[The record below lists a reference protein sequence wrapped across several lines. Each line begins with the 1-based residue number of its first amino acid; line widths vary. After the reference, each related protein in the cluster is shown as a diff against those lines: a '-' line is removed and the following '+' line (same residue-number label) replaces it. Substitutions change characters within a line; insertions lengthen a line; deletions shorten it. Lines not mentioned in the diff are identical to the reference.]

1 MGYLSTNIQY
11 LKGVGPKRAARLRKL
26 NINTI
31 EDLLYHIPRDYDDR
45 SSFKSIRECVAG
57 EKTSLEVEVIG
68 EPIVLRPRRGLSI
81 LKVPVKDDS
90 YNGYLTWFN
99 QEYLKE
105 KFTYGDKYVV
115 NGKINKRGY
124 EVQIMNPAFEK
135 ANLKDKVGRIMPIY
149 RLTEGLSNNELIKII
164 DRAIKDSVN
173 YIGEFLPNE
182 IIQRNNL
189 LGLKDA
195 LLNIHFPQSKEL
207 LVKAK
212 KRLSFQELLVLQTG
226 LSIMKRKSMD
236 EKDGIIFEKVMEI
249 NSFLKDLPF
258 ELTKAQRVVFSEIEV
273 DMGLDR
279 QMNRLVQGDVGS
291 GKTIVG
297 ILAMYRAIK
306 SGYQAVMMAPTE
318 ILAVQHF
325 ETLSKYFSNY
335 DIKVELLVGSISPKK
350 KEEVL
355 SGLKNGLI
363 QALVGTHAIIQ
374 DNVEFYNLGLAITDE
389 QHRFGVRQRAILN
402 KKGNNPDIIVMTATP
417 IPRTLALILYGDLDI
432 SIINE
437 LPPGRKEIETYAV
450 GPELIERTNKFIEK
464 QIMEGRQAYIVCPL
478 IEEND
483 TLAIKAAEDLYMDF
497 RDNVFK
503 KFRVGLLHGK
513 MKANDKDE
521 VMEDFKNH
529 NIDILVSTTVIE
541 VGVNVPNANI
551 MVVYNAERFGLAQLH
566 QLRGRVGRGEFQSY
580 CILINESKSKISR
593 ERMRILQSTTDGF
606 IISERDL
613 ELRGPGEFFGTKQHG
628 LPELRVANLFSDMD
642 ILKIAQKESI
652 EILKSSPILE
662 KDIYKGIKNELK
674 KMFKDSGENLIFN

>member
-1 MGYLSTNIQY
+1 MGHLSTNIQY

-31 EDLLYHIPRDYDDR
+31 EDLLYYIPRDYDDR
-45 SSFKSIRECVAG
+45 SSFKTIRECVVG
-57 EKTSLEVEVIG
+57 EKTSLRVEVIG

-105 KFTYGDKYVV
+105 KFFNGDKYVV

-124 EVQIMNPAFEK
+124 EVQIMNPDFEK
-135 ANLKDKVGRIMPIY
+135 ANQKNKVGRIMPIY
-149 RLTEGLSNNELIKII
+149 GLTEGLSNNELIKII
-164 DRAIKDSVN
+164 DRAINDYVN
-173 YIGEFLPNE
+173 YIDEFLPTE
-182 IIQRNNL
+182 ILQRNNL

-207 LVKAK
+207 LVSAK

-236 EKDGIIFEKVMEI
+236 EKGGIAFKKTREI
-249 NSFLKDLPF
+249 NNFIKELPF
-258 ELTKAQRVVFSEIEV
+258 ELTKAQRFVLSEIEE

-279 QMNRLVQGDVGS
+279 QMNRLIQGDVGS
-291 GKTIVG
+291 GKTVIG
-297 ILAMYRAIK
+297 ILAMFRAIK

-335 DIKVELLVGSISPKK
+335 GIKVELLVGSIASKK

-355 SGLKNGLI
+355 SGLKDGSI
-363 QALVGTHAIIQ
+363 QALIGTHAIIQ

-464 QIMEGRQAYIVCPL
+464 QIAEGRQAYIVCPL
-478 IEEND
+478 IEENE
-483 TLAIKAAEDLYMDF
+483 TLAIKAAEDLYIDF
-497 RDNVFK
+497 RDSVFK
-503 KFRVGLLHGK
+503 KYKVGLLHGK
-513 MKANDKDE
+513 MRANEKDE

-566 QLRGRVGRGEFQSY
+566 QLRGRVGRGEYQSY

-628 LPELRVANLFSDMD
+628 LPELRVANLFSDID

-652 EILKSSPILE
+652 KILKSSPTLE
-662 KDIYKGIKNELK
+662 KDIYKGVKGELK